1 MTKSKAMENSFGLMV
16 VVTKETGIM
25 ESSMEKES
33 MLQAKVLKDMV
44 NGGMA
49 RESDGSEE
57 EKENSEKILQHIN
70 HLILMQPLLLLFTQ

>member
-1 MTKSKAMENSFGLMV
+1 MENSFGLMV

-25 ESSMEKES
+25 ESSMEKEYT
-33 MLQAKVLKDMV
+33 LQVKVLKDMV

-49 RESDGSEE
+49 RESDGLEE
-57 EKENSEKILQHIN
+57 EKENSEENSQHIN

>member
-49 RESDGSEE
+49 RESDGLEE
-57 EKENSEKILQHIN
+57 EKENSEEIHHHIN